1 MDRIKEASNVIIG
14 INKYRENEIADYD
27 LIKIVCKYFDDIKE
41 EEISESDLRFLK
53 YISNVVGI
61 QRLT

>member
-41 EEISESDLRFLK
+41 EERSESDLRL
-53 YISNVVGI
+53 
-61 QRLT
+61 